1 MASDLTVLKSSLS
14 DRANALGSYLGELK
28 ADLGRSD
35 ASFGHALDVCGAYTR
50 GFVKQ
55 LDHDWREAVNRNEYR
70 LTLESS
76 LDSFLKRERWI
87 DQRFARSSQGDV
99 PRALKTIA
107 RQQFREHTLYGSEP
121 VLTVGPP
128 DSFETQLA
136 SLAEFLFEDFH
147 IVLDGAD
154 QELRERGPNLSIFSA
169 PYIEGT
175 RVLWYPIVL
184 GHEIAHIRLERG
196 PGLAAHREIV
206 AAWLSRQDL
215 GYSALIDTMLRDA
228 LDPSQIRRD
237 LNQQLLDWTTEL
249 ICDLNAVR
257 LFGPAGLSAIA
268 EFLSILESQS
278 KVGLL
283 DTNTHPPLPIR
294 LKVLLE
300 FLRQIG
306 WEDAVL
312 PSFAKVWE
320 AQIDDLNRPPLDQ
333 RVQGVADLI
342 TRTEH
347 VQELIDFV
355 QTWGSSYGPG
365 ENVEAI
371 RSVCAELLDGVP
383 GTTHVRR
390 PGANWPAVS
399 VFDVVNATWA
409 ARQALDDKES
419 GAETSEEHGVL
430 IDSDDLLPQTK
441 RLRLDSLA
449 SKAIDTLELSRLWDG
464 PRGII
469 APGEIEPRQPLHRE
483 SAETAPEAIA
493 GSVLSRRD
501 LARLLCAESGSA
513 GQGRMVVTPLFFDSI
528 QDSAVDLRLG
538 PDFIVFRHSATT
550 AFDPLAEANHDPRT
564 MQERVHK
571 SWGERFILHPGELV
585 LASTLEYIVLPA
597 HVAAQVLTRSS
608 YGRLGLLTATAV
620 QVQPGSRGCITLELV
635 NQGETPIALSP
646 GARVAQLML
655 WFLSDPCLV
664 ERGKYW
670 FPVGPEFSKVASD
683 PDADSLRRLARSA
696 GEATTALPEPLL
708 RLRFDPPG
716 PMAEH
721 FYGLVRDAEVQ
732 EVREVRDPGARR
744 LGAEEIGTL
753 AAAFILSIQTLSNIV
768 YRWTRG
774 SNPGLILEMQEG
786 KVVSRVDPNLP
797 RNTVVIS
804 DGEGMTIQTLKMPPD
819 TADDLAQ
826 ALRFLQR

>member
-294 LKVLLE
+294 LKRPAGVSAPD
-300 FLRQIG
+300 RVG
-306 WEDAVL
+306 GGSSAVL
-312 PSFAKVWE
+312 C
-320 AQIDDLNRPPLDQ
+320 
-333 RVQGVADLI
+333 QGLGGAD
-342 TRTEH
+342 
-347 VQELIDFV
+347 
-355 QTWGSSYGPG
+355 
-365 ENVEAI
+365 
-371 RSVCAELLDGVP
+371 
-383 GTTHVRR
+383 
-390 PGANWPAVS
+390 
-399 VFDVVNATWA
+399 
-409 ARQALDDKES
+409 
-419 GAETSEEHGVL
+419 
-430 IDSDDLLPQTK
+430 
-441 RLRLDSLA
+441 
-449 SKAIDTLELSRLWDG
+449 
-464 PRGII
+464 
-469 APGEIEPRQPLHRE
+469 
-483 SAETAPEAIA
+483 
-493 GSVLSRRD
+493 
-501 LARLLCAESGSA
+501 
-513 GQGRMVVTPLFFDSI
+513 
-528 QDSAVDLRLG
+528 
-538 PDFIVFRHSATT
+538 
-550 AFDPLAEANHDPRT
+550 
-564 MQERVHK
+564 
-571 SWGERFILHPGELV
+571 
-585 LASTLEYIVLPA
+585 
-597 HVAAQVLTRSS
+597 
-608 YGRLGLLTATAV
+608 
-620 QVQPGSRGCITLELV
+620 
-635 NQGETPIALSP
+635 
-646 GARVAQLML
+646 
-655 WFLSDPCLV
+655 
-664 ERGKYW
+664 
-670 FPVGPEFSKVASD
+670 
-683 PDADSLRRLARSA
+683 
-696 GEATTALPEPLL
+696 
-708 RLRFDPPG
+708 
-716 PMAEH
+716 
-721 FYGLVRDAEVQ
+721 
-732 EVREVRDPGARR
+732 
-744 LGAEEIGTL
+744 
-753 AAAFILSIQTLSNIV
+753 
-768 YRWTRG
+768 
-774 SNPGLILEMQEG
+774 
-786 KVVSRVDPNLP
+786 
-797 RNTVVIS
+797 
-804 DGEGMTIQTLKMPPD
+804 
-819 TADDLAQ
+819 
-826 ALRFLQR
+826 